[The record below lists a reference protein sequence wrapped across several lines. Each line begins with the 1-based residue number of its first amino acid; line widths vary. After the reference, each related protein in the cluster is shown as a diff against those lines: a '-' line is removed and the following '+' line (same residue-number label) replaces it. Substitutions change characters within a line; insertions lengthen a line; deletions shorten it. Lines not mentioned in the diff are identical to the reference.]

1 MPCSIVP
8 SGRGPRSGLARSDR
22 LTVTPTVRRS
32 PVASVAR
39 CSSIAEAVDGASV
52 VIEALPERL
61 ELKAS
66 AYIEVEAAAPADA
79 LLVSSTSGLR
89 PTSAPGVARHPERL
103 VVGHP
108 FNPVYLLPLVE
119 VVGGEQ
125 TASTAIERAMSFFR
139 ALHMEPLH
147 VRVEIDAFIAD
158 RLLEAVWRE
167 ALWLVNDGVATTGEI
182 DDAIRYGFGLRWAQ
196 MGLFETYRVAGGE
209 GGMAHFIAQFGE
221 TLNWPWTKLMDTPE
235 LTPELVAEIG
245 EQSDAQSG
253 HLSIAELEDAR
264 DQNLVAILAALAGN
278 EWGAGQVVNRAR
290 RRASARPRGARFRGR
305 PVPTRS
311 IASNGPVGKTL
322 SQMWANAA
330 KPR

>member
-1 MPCSIVP
+1 MPQSIAPSVHGAP
-8 SGRGPRSGLARSDR
+8 SGLGPGDGHLNGQ
-22 LTVTPTVRRS
+22 TS
-32 PVASVAR
+32 PVASVSR
-39 CSSIAEAVDGASV
+39 CSSIAEAVDSAAV
-52 VIEALPERL
+52 LIEALPERL
-61 ELKAS
+61 ELKAA
-66 AYIEVEAAAPADA
+66 AYVEVEAGARADA

-89 PTSAPGVARHPERL
+89 PTALQATLAHPERL

-125 TASTAIERAMSFFR
+125 TAPAAIERAMSFFR
-139 ALHMEPLH
+139 SMHMEPLH

-209 GGMAHFIAQFGE
+209 GGMAHFMAQFGE
-221 TLNWPWTKLMDTPE
+221 TLSWPWTKLMDTPE
-235 LTPELVAEIG
+235 LTPELVAAIG

-253 HLSIAELEDAR
+253 HLSIAELEGR
-264 DQNLVAILAALAGN
+264 PRSEPGRNPRSAG
-278 EWGAGQVVNRAR
+278 WQPVGSWPGGQPRPP
-290 RRASARPRGARFRGR
+290 SAPANPRGARFRGR
-305 PVPTRS
+305 PVPIRS
-311 IASNGPVGKTL
+311 IASSGPVGKTL

-330 KPR
+330 KPK